1 MKKNPKKQKKPTT
14 FIIGVVYSDDNK
26 IEALSLYERD
36 SKKGY
41 LQSLK
46 TVTERVIQGENIL
59 GISIREE
66 VKFSN
71 AIQDFVVNNYPVLDI
86 GNFNYMKLNVL
97 NGAGQVIF
105 PGKDVIVGTTV
116 EEDRT
121 EYCVVVNSNYELR
134 KVKKEDAIK
143 QNLVGTFRDTILRVC
158 SEPMTL

>member
-1 MKKNPKKQKKPTT
+1 MRKKIKKPTT

-71 AIQDFVVNNYPVLDI
+71 AIQDFVVNNYPVLDT

-116 EEDRT
+116 EEDGT

-158 SEPMTL
+158 NEPMTV

>member
-1 MKKNPKKQKKPTT
+1 MRKKNKKPVT

-71 AIQDFVVNNYPVLDI
+71 AIQDFVVNNYPVLDT

-116 EEDRT
+116 EEDGT

-158 SEPMTL
+158 NEPMEI

>member
-1 MKKNPKKQKKPTT
+1 MRKKIKKPTT

-71 AIQDFVVNNYPVLDI
+71 AIQDFVVNNYPVLDT
-86 GNFNYMKLNVL
+86 GNFNYMKLNVI

-116 EEDRT
+116 EEDGT

-158 SEPMTL
+158 NEPMTV

>member
-116 EEDRT
+116 EEDGT
-121 EYCVVVNSNYELR
+121 EYCVVVNSDYELR

-143 QNLVGTFRDTILRVC
+143 QNLVGTFRETILRVC
-158 SEPMTL
+158 NEPMTL

>member
-1 MKKNPKKQKKPTT
+1 MRKKIKKPTT

-26 IEALSLYERD
+26 IEAVSLYERD

-71 AIQDFVVNNYPVLDI
+71 AIQDFVVNNYPVLDT

-116 EEDRT
+116 EEDGT

-158 SEPMTL
+158 NEPMEI